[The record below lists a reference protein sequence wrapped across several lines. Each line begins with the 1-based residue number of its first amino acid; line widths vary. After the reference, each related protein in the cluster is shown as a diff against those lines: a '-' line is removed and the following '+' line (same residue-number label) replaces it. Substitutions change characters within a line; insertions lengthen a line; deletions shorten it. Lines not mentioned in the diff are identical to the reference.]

1 MKVQIS
7 VHEEV
12 SAMFGK
18 ALSSTEDKSTKQIL
32 VNDIRI
38 SKDLNPRW

>member
-1 MKVQIS
+1 MKVQTS

-32 VNDIRI
+32 VDVIRLC
-38 SKDLNPRW
+38 KDLNPRW